1 MNIQSIRN
9 KCDELF
15 VLLDELE
22 RPDFILLTE
31 HWLKPSESFYIP
43 DYLMVSTYW
52 RKNSVHGGTTI
63 LVKNKICDEFGV
75 NKFTRYDSQLIEREF
90 EFSIIFVKMY
100 NLYVVCMYRP
110 PSCDIPCF
118 HERLENLLSGF
129 PVGARIILAGDLNI
143 NFDDKQSL
151 STLALCNV
159 FQSFNLRMHVTGP
172 TRIAQGSATTLD
184 YICSNFDI
192 DEIECNVVSA
202 GLSDHEAILIRFPFK
217 QQQCRVKQKMGRI
230 FSARN
235 FSKFEADCSL
245 VQWNHI
251 SQSANPL
258 SMFHK
263 QLCRSFNKCFPKKKI
278 RPKKNKKPWVT
289 KGIKASARNLRC
301 LHYIRKFNLH
311 NDVFVNYYNNYRRL
325 YRHIIRCAKKG
336 YYSDRISKAGNRTR
350 ENWSIINEIR
360 CRGSVRNSVNLNP
373 DILNNF
379 YCSIAANITSNI
391 SCQKDPLDYL
401 ADVHIP
407 QTFHLYPTNLTELK
421 EIFSQI
427 KNKNSAGYDDISVR
441 ILENLPESA
450 LCALVGAING
460 SFETGEFPSCL
471 GLAVVVP
478 LHKGG
483 KTDDPSDYRPISL
496 LATLSKVVEKL
507 VRVRLVEFLSR
518 FNILSSFQFGFQAA
532 KSTSDAI
539 FALLEK
545 IYLCIND
552 GEVAAAVFCD
562 FSKAF
567 DCVDREVLLRKLQR
581 YGIRGVAHGWFST
594 YLSGRVQTV
603 RVDGEF
609 SEPLSIGCGV
619 PQGSVLGPI
628 LFLLYLNDITNLN
641 IQGGFT
647 LFADDTTILWRSSS
661 GDLLEGAMSE
671 DLCRIKEWCDSNSL
685 CLNIDKTKILAFGFD
700 NISLHIENEQIENKT
715 VVNFLGISIDKKL
728 KFEEHIFGLSRRL
741 SSGCFAI
748 RVVSAEL
755 DTSTA
760 RMVYFSL
767 FESHIR
773 YGIVFW
779 GLCNHQLFN
788 SIFVLQKRAIR
799 YMCRVRS
806 RDHCR
811 PLFIRH
817 GILTLVCLF
826 ILETVSLLH
835 KKYFNQPESAS
846 VRHTYETRQSQNI
859 RLPIPRLTLTK
870 RSIIY
875 ESLKLYN
882 HLSVECRQLPYLQFR
897 RRVKSVLVDRA
908 YYSLDEFYNGQIL

>member
-9 KCDELF
+9 KCDDLC
-15 VLLDELE
+15 VLLDEME
-22 RPDFILLTE
+22 KPDFVLLTE
-31 HWLKPSESFYIP
+31 HWLKPDESFYIS
-43 DYLMVSTYW
+43 DYLILSTYS
-52 RKNSVHGGTTI
+52 RKNSIHGGTTI
-63 LVKNKICDEFGV
+63 LVKNKICDNFGA
-75 NKFTRYDSQLIEREF
+75 NKCANYDSQLIEKEF
-90 EFSIIFVKMY
+90 EFSIIFVKVY
-100 NLYVVCMYRP
+100 NLYVICMYRP
-110 PSCDIPCF
+110 PSCDIPSF
-118 HERLENLLSGF
+118 NERLENLLSGF
-129 PVGARIILAGDLNI
+129 PVGAWIILAGDLNI
-143 NFDDKQSL
+143 NFDDRLSL
-151 STLALCNV
+151 STLALCNI
-159 FQSFNLRMHVTGP
+159 FQSLNLKMHVTGP
-172 TRIAQGSATTLD
+172 TRITQGSATTID

-217 QQQCRVKQKMGRI
+217 QRQCRKKQKMGRI
-230 FSARN
+230 FSAQN
-235 FSKFEADCSL
+235 FSNFKAECSL
-245 VQWNHI
+245 VQWNFT

-258 SMFHK
+258 FMFHK
-263 QLCRSFNKCFPKKKI
+263 QLCHTFNKCFPIKKI
-278 RPKKNKKPWVT
+278 RPKNKKPWIT
-289 KGIKASARNLRC
+289 MGIRTSAKNLRC
-301 LHYIRKFNLH
+301 LHYIRKFNL
-311 NDVFVNYYNNYRRL
+311 NNQVFVNYFNSYRRL
-325 YRHIIRCAKKG
+325 YKYIIRCAKKR
-336 YYSDRISKAGNRTR
+336 YFNDRIFKAGNKTK
-350 ENWSIINEIR
+350 ENWSIINDL
-360 CRGSVRNSVNLNP
+360 RGQGSLRNSVNLDPNV
-373 DILNNF
+373 LNNY
-379 YCSIAANITSNI
+379 YCSMAAKITSTI
-391 SCQKDPLDYL
+391 SCQTDPLDFL
-401 ADVHIP
+401 ADIHIP
-407 QTFHLYPTNLTELK
+407 QTFYLYPTDLTELK

-427 KNKNSAGYDDISVR
+427 KNGNSAGYDDISIK

-450 LCALVGAING
+450 LCALVEAING

-471 GLAVVVP
+471 GLAIVVP

-483 KTDDPSDYRPISL
+483 ETDDPSNYRPISL

-507 VRVRLVEFLSR
+507 VKARLINFLLR
-518 FNILSSFQFGFQAA
+518 FNILSSVQFGFQAT

-567 DCVDREVLLRKLQR
+567 DCVDRKVLLRKLQH
-581 YGIRGVAHGWFST
+581 YGIRGVAHKWFST
-594 YLSGRVQTV
+594 YLSGRVQAV

-609 SEPLSIGCGV
+609 SEPSSISCGV

-628 LFLLYLNDITNLN
+628 LFLLYLNDITYLN
-641 IQGGFT
+641 IHGGFT
-647 LFADDTTILWRSSS
+647 LFADDATLLWRSSDGES
-661 GDLLEGAMSE
+661 MERAIND
-671 DLCRIKEWCDSNSL
+671 DLCRVREWCDSNSL
-685 CLNIDKTKILAFGFD
+685 CLNINKTKILTFGCN
-700 NISLHIENEQIENKT
+700 NISLQIGNEQIENKA
-715 VVNFLGISIDKKL
+715 VVRFLGISVDNRL
-728 KFEEHIFGLSRRL
+728 RFEEHIFELNKRL
-741 SSGCFAI
+741 SSGCFAM

-779 GLCNHQLFN
+779 GFCNQQLFN
-788 SIFVLQKRAIR
+788 STFVLQKRAIR

-817 GILTLVCLF
+817 GILTLICLF

-835 KKYFNQPESAS
+835 KKYFYQLENAS
-846 VRHTYETRQSQNI
+846 TSHTYNTRQNQNV

-875 ESLKLYN
+875 ESLRIYN
-882 HLSVECRQLPYLQFR
+882 HLSVECRQLPYLRFR
-897 RRVKSVLVDRA
+897 RRVKSVLLQRA
-908 YYSLDEFYNGQIL
+908 YYSLDEFYNDDF